1 MPDSGRRLPEV
12 VAGAA
17 AKVATG
23 EVEAAAGVGGRRRRS
38 EKGESGILSHH
49 SIAWLRYY
57 SSLSLSLGAF
67 SCVLLLLLFLVF
79 LKRDQKMNFFFLCS
93 HNKC

>member
-1 MPDSGRRLPEV
+1 MPDSGRRLPAV

-57 SSLSLSLGAF
+57 SSLSLWT
-67 SCVLLLLLFLVF
+67 LFLVF
-79 LKRDQKMNFFFLCS
+79 YYFYYFLFFKKRSKNEFFFSLFS
-93 HNKC
+93 Q